1 MRSPNKKWMILFREK
16 VKSKNYCVL
25 RTTQYEVRSTDNCS
39 LITPSMTSRFF
50 LLFSL
55 LAVLLASCAPSAPA
69 SPTIDVNALS
79 TQAFQTA
86 LAGLQPTQTPLPTET
101 PVPPPT
107 AIRTPPALPST
118 FVASQLNPL
127 DTPHTYI
134 QDSCEYLL
142 NKWSSTNA
150 APGTVVMVI
159 MFHGVNKDS
168 AGDANDILDSDFKRM
183 MNDLKEQGFEAI
195 NANQMADF
203 MDHNAK
209 IPQRSVLLI
218 ADDRHQG
225 EYFNDHFR
233 PFYEKFGWHV
243 VNGWISLEDGPRA
256 LSLDANMALEAEGWV
271 DHQSHG
277 YIHNIN
283 MSDDS
288 TDEFIRTEFEKSIA
302 DLQTNFN
309 KTPVAVIWP
318 GGGFG
323 VRPVQIAREYGY
335 RLGFTI
341 NPRGPVMY
349 NWIPL
354 ADQSD
359 PARPAYLPE
368 GYVNDPR
375 MVIPR
380 YWPYQVTSNIDIV
393 RQIGNEA
400 AAYAEQNKAI
410 ELEYYDILCAPTYGA
425 IP

>member
-1 MRSPNKKWMILFREK
+1 MRRAEFIKAILEAHRNPMYQLQIT
-16 VKSKNYCVL
+16 NY
-25 RTTQYEVRSTDNCS
+25 RSLFTDHS
-39 LITPSMTSRFF
+39 LMKR
-50 LLFSL
+50 LLISL
-55 LAVLLASCAPSAPA
+55 NLLLILLASCAPATPPPTQDMSA
-69 SPTIDVNALS
+69 AL
-79 TQAFQTA
+79 TQAFGTA
-86 LAGLQPTQTPLPTET
+86 IAELQPTPTPLPTGT

-118 FVASQLNPL
+118 FVASQINPL
-127 DTPHTYI
+127 DIPHTYI

-150 APGTVVMVI
+150 APGTVVMVV
-159 MFHGVNKDS
+159 MFHGVNRDS
-168 AGDANDILDSDFKRM
+168 VDNPNDILVPDFKRM
-183 MNDLKEQGFEAI
+183 MKDLKDQGFEAI
-195 NANQMADF
+195 NMTQMADF
-203 MDHNAK
+203 MDRNAK
-209 IPQRSVLLI
+209 IPARSVLLI

-225 EYFNDHFR
+225 AYFDDHFR
-233 PFYEKFGWHV
+233 PYFNEWGWQV
-243 VNGWISLEDGPRA
+243 VNGWISFEDGPRA
-256 LSLDANMALEAEGWV
+256 ISIDANIALEKEGWV

-283 MSDDS
+283 MSDSS

-302 DLQTNFN
+302 DLQTNFG
-309 KTPVAVIWP
+309 KTPIGIIWP
-318 GGGFG
+318 GGSFG
-323 VRPVQIAREYGY
+323 IRPVQFAREYGY

-354 ADQSD
+354 ADQPD

-380 YWPYQVTSNIDIV
+380 YWPYQVSSNIDTV
-393 RQIGNEA
+393 RNIGNEA
-400 AAYAEQNKAI
+400 AAYAEQNKAT
-410 ELEYYDILCAPTYGA
+410 ELEYYDILCAPTYGV

>member
-1 MRSPNKKWMILFREK
+1 MSRPSPFGRGQGEGHRLF
-16 VKSKNYCVL
+16 L
-25 RTTQYEVRSTDNCS
+25 R
-39 LITPSMTSRFF
+39 L
-50 LLFSL
+50 SL
-55 LAVLLASCAPSAPA
+55 LAVILTACAPSAS
-69 SPTIDVNALS
+69 SPTSDVNALF

-86 LAGLQPTQTPLPTET
+86 LAQFQPTET
-101 PVPPPT
+101 PAPTDTPIPPPT

-134 QDSCEYLL
+134 QDTCEYLL

-159 MFHGVNKDS
+159 MFHGINKDS
-168 AGDANDILDSDFKRM
+168 VDDPSDILASDFRKM
-183 MNDLKEQGFEAI
+183 MNDLKDQGFEAI
-195 NANQMADF
+195 NATQMADF

-209 IPQRSVLLI
+209 IPSRSVLLI
-218 ADDRHQG
+218 SDDRHQG

-233 PFYEKFGWHV
+233 PFYEKWGWQA

-256 LSLDANMALEAEGWV
+256 ISIDANIALEAEGWL

-283 MSDDS
+283 MGDSS
-288 TDEFIRTEFEKSIA
+288 TDEFIKTEFEKSIA

-309 KTPVAVIWP
+309 KTPLAVIWP

-323 VRPVQIAREYGY
+323 LRPVQFARGYGY

-354 ADQSD
+354 ADQPD
-359 PARPAYLPE
+359 PARPAYLAE

-380 YWPYQVTSNIDIV
+380 YWPYQVQSNIDTV
-393 RQIGNEA
+393 RNIGNEA
-400 AAYAEQNKAI
+400 AAYAKQNQPI